1 MIGHYKISPSASKAI
16 SYENNVTN
24 NTSSLEKK
32 KKKKVSLRVEHLN
45 PIVCDLLINMV
56 YCWLRNPTL
65 YVSKFYLIIELEI
78 QYYICQNS
86 YLIKIVFYKNILN
99 SNIKLIPDLLILYV
113 IINKSIPRATV
124 TYYM

>member
-24 NTSSLEKK
+24 NTSSLG

-45 PIVCDLLINMV
+45 PIVCDLFINMV

-99 SNIKLIPDLLILYV
+99 SNIKLKPDLLILYV

>member
-24 NTSSLEKK
+24 NTSSLG

-56 YCWLRNPTL
+56 YC
-65 YVSKFYLIIELEI
+65 
-78 QYYICQNS
+78 
-86 YLIKIVFYKNILN
+86 
-99 SNIKLIPDLLILYV
+99 
-113 IINKSIPRATV
+113 
-124 TYYM
+124 